1 MPPPPWELLMTDK
14 PSIRDGLQLKLL
26 DSAPLQ
32 FAVLT
37 LLSVRSTL
45 SRGNAA
51 GVAPSVHGYSPS
63 GTNTPFDTTVI
74 PAPSYA
80 PRRVGSC
87 SCSARLPF
95 SPASQ
100 PSMASSG
107 KRSEEH
113 TSELQS
119 RGHLVCRLL

>member
-37 LLSVRSTL
+37 LLSLRSTL

-51 GVAPSVHGYSPS
+51 GVAPAVHGYSRS
-63 GTNTPFDTTVI
+63 RTNTPFDTTVI
-74 PAPSYA
+74 PAPSYG
-80 PRRVGSC
+80 PRRVGSW
-87 SCSARLPF
+87 SCSARLSS

-100 PSMASSG
+100 PSMPSSG
-107 KRSEEH
+107 TRS
-113 TSELQS
+113 T
-119 RGHLVCRLL
+119 CRLD